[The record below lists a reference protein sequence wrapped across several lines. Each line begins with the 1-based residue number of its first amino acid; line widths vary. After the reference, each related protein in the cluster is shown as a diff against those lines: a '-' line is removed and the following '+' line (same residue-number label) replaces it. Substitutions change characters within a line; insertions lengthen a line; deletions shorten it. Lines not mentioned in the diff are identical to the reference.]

1 MQSDDALL
9 DDVQRETFAYF
20 LHEVNERNGLV
31 ADCTRPGWPCSI
43 AATGLGLASYPVGVE
58 RGWMTRD
65 NAVARTLAALRFFSD
80 SVQDTTPDA
89 TGYKGFY
96 YHFLDM
102 DSGRRTW
109 DSELSTVDSTFLI
122 AGALL
127 AAEYFDRCTDEERR
141 IRALA
146 DALYRRMDWRWAQNG
161 GAAVSHGWKPESGFL
176 PYRWQGYCEAL
187 LLYALGLGSPT
198 YPLSADAYP
207 AWLSTYDWREL
218 YGQAHVYAGPLFIHQ
233 LSHAWVDFRGIR
245 DDYMRDKGIDY
256 FENSRRATLVQARY
270 AIDNPEPVRLLQRQ
284 LLGDH
289 GGRRTGACGIR
300 HRGCPAPLPR
310 IRGARRAAGSRR
322 RHVLAVGRRCVAPGG
337 SDKAHGWRSE
347 WNCGINQARSCCW
360 WRTTGPGWPGASC
373 AAAVISAQD
382 CATRALP
389 AAGSTDAVHRDG
401 RSRGRRHRVNARR

>member
-270 AIDNPEPVRLLQRQ
+270 AIDNPNRFVYYNANCWGITA
-284 LLGDH
+284 GDGPGPAEYDI
-289 GGRRTGACGIR
+289 GGVR
-300 HRGCPAPLPR
+300 HRFLGY
-310 IRGARRAAGSRR
+310 
-322 RHVLAVGRRCVAPGG
+322 
-337 SDKAHGWRSE
+337 
-347 WNCGINQARSCCW
+347 
-360 WRTTGPGWPGASC
+360 
-373 AAAVISAQD
+373 
-382 CATRALP
+382 AT
-389 AAGSTDAVHRDG
+389 
-401 RSRGRRHRVNARR
+401 RGRRWVPTTARTRRGSSLRRCRSPRKSSCRRSAT

>member
-1 MQSDDALL
+1 MDADALSDDALL
-9 DDVQRETFAYF
+9 EDVQRETFGYF
-20 LHEVNERNGLV
+20 LHEVNDRNGLV

-43 AATGLGLASYPVGVE
+43 AATGLALASYPVGVE
-58 RGWMTRD
+58 HGWMTRD
-65 NAVARTLAALRFFSD
+65 AAVARTLATLEFLAN
-80 SVQDTTPDA
+80 SVQDTRADA

-161 GAAVSHGWKPESGFL
+161 GAAVSHGWKPEPGFL
-176 PYRWQGYCEAL
+176 PYRWQGYSEAL

-310 IRGARRAAGSRR
+310 IRGAPLGPDDGTYSPWVVVASLRAVRTRRTDGAANGIAASTRPDRAAGGEPQDRVGLAPHAPLRLSPRR
-322 RHVLAVGRRCVAPGG
+322 IAPRGLCRRLARLTPFIAMADR
-337 SDKAHGWRSE
+337 
-347 WNCGINQARSCCW
+347 
-360 WRTTGPGWPGASC
+360 
-373 AAAVISAQD
+373 
-382 CATRALP
+382 
-389 AAGSTDAVHRDG
+389 AAGDG
-401 RSRGRRHRVNARR
+401 IG